1 VKRTFVFGLAVVVIL
16 GVFVLSSCFMVNY
29 GLGTSIYDAEAN
41 YSANKVVK
49 VTGAVIAVSPDDGLT
64 IEDSKAGVFV
74 CSDDASFI
82 NTFKLGD
89 IITVNA
95 TLTKEWGAY
104 SLSPK
109 STKEII
115 NTGKNIDVIPD
126 DLTNSATLTGH
137 TFRLVKVSGTVTKIE
152 DTEDFFIKTTKMG
165 TVAIYSIDE
174 SLNITKSLSA
184 GDNIIVT
191 GIDYDS
197 FHMVGVR
204 NLSDIVKK

>member
-1 VKRTFVFGLAVVVIL
+1 MKKTFVFGLIAIVIL
-16 GVFVLSSCFMVNY
+16 GVFVLSSCFMMNN

-41 YSANKVVK
+41 YSVNKVVK
-49 VTGAVIAVSPDDGLT
+49 VTGAVIAVSPEDGLT
-64 IEDSKAGVFV
+64 IEDAKAGAFV
-74 CSDDASFI
+74 SSDDSSFI

-104 SLSPK
+104 TLSPK

-115 NTGKNIDVIPD
+115 NTGKNVDIVPD
-126 DLTNSATLTGH
+126 DLTDASTLTGH

-174 SLNITKSLSA
+174 SLNITKSLSV

-191 GIDYDS
+191 GVDYDS
-197 FHMVGVR
+197 FHMVAVR